1 MPRVCSGRKQDIMKR
16 KGKRPFQAVTTT
28 QSNSN
33 LKSKAPTG
41 NRRWLTAPW
50 NWILTGIL
58 LPTIFAYCQIAE
70 PHLVSVGPPIVETGR
85 ADPLPESARILTT
98 FKERVRN
105 RGWRAGHVDHVEIRP
120 LKFDQP
126 VEVEIRH
133 IDRRSILP
141 FQEKLLTFQ
150 FIQTVRHTGDD
161 MFVVT
166 VIDNNGKEVEEF
178 QSGNQVWRDGE
189 PAPPKKTKPTS
200 PD

>member
-1 MPRVCSGRKQDIMKR
+1 MKR
-16 KGKRPFQAVTTT
+16 KVKRPFQAVTATH
-28 QSNSN
+28 SASN
-33 LKSKAPTG
+33 LQSKATKD

-50 NWILTGIL
+50 SWIFPVLTAIL
-58 LPTIFAYCQIAE
+58 LPTIFAYWQIAE
-70 PHLVSVGPPIVETGR
+70 PHLASVGPPVAETGR
-85 ADPLPESARILTT
+85 ADPRPGSVTILTT
-98 FKERVRN
+98 VKERVRN

-126 VEVEIRH
+126 VEVEIRYV
-133 IDRRSILP
+133 DRRPILP

-150 FIQTVRHTGDD
+150 FIQTVRHTGDN

-178 QSGNQVWRDGE
+178 QSGNKMWRTRE
-189 PAPPKKTKPTS
+189 SPPPETTKPTS